1 MADRLTNRWTSGRL
15 GWNGACIGNGSK
27 ARNARP
33 GIQRGKLQL
42 GGAAG
47 LVAAVVQVAANV
59 GVDNIVIA
67 NGSLNNLLQNAD
79 IHAIENILNNSL
91 NNNDVLNDLTVVV
104 SGTTIS
110 VLSGTVVTD
119 TITIVP

>member
-1 MADRLTNRWTSGRL
+1 M
-15 GWNGACIGNGSK
+15 
-27 ARNARP
+27 
-33 GIQRGKLQL
+33 
-42 GGAAG
+42 
-47 LVAAVVQVAANV
+47 
-59 GVDNIVIA
+59 IA